1 MAKKTTQET
10 QYEREVR
17 QANEQYQRTEQRIA
31 NREAN
36 QRRSN
41 RYTVIRGATQALF
54 GNKNSLKR
62 AVHTVRDRAMRQG
75 SINLAD
81 RIENAIKRG
90 EQQARIEA
98 REAQRQQEQA
108 LNDRR
113 GLEGAREG
121 SYGLSTEETRRLQE
135 LKSTN
140 PEAYNREVTRLAN
153 QTASQQATVTVSD
166 SLKRGL

>member
-1 MAKKTTQET
+1 
-10 QYEREVR
+10 
-17 QANEQYQRTEQRIA
+17 
-31 NREAN
+31 
-36 QRRSN
+36 
-41 RYTVIRGATQALF
+41 
-54 GNKNSLKR
+54 
-62 AVHTVRDRAMRQG
+62 MRQG

-81 RIENAIKRG
+81 RIENAIHRG

-121 SYGLSTEETRRLQE
+121 SYGLSTEETQRLQE

-153 QTASQQATVTVSD
+153 QAASQQTTVTVSD

>member
-36 QRRSN
+36 LRRSN

-62 AVHTVRDRAMRQG
+62 AVRTVKDRAMRQG

-81 RIENAIKRG
+81 RIENAINRG

-121 SYGLSTEETRRLQE
+121 SYGLGTEATRRLQ
-135 LKSTN
+135 
-140 PEAYNREVTRLAN
+140 AYNREVTRLAN
-153 QTASQQATVTVSD
+153 QAASQQTNVTVSD